1 MRLLL
6 IRHGQTPANVSGI
19 LETRV
24 PGPGLTEL
32 GQEQAAALPQALA
45 DRDIEAVFVS
55 NMIRTTLTA
64 QPLLDA
70 LGLEPVEL
78 PGLRE
83 IEGGDLEGARDE
95 AAVKV
100 YLGTVRS
107 WINGDRTP
115 GMPGGPNGHDFFTR
129 YDDAVA
135 RIAAAGVEVAA
146 AFSHGAA
153 IRTWAGTTATN
164 IDETFST
171 GQVLE
176 NTGIVELDGSPAAGW
191 RVVSWEGQPV
201 GGADLVDDGAP
212 DPTGERF

>member
-24 PGPGLTEL
+24 PGPGLTDL
-32 GQEQAAALPQALA
+32 GREQAAALPEVLA
-45 DRDIEAVFVS
+45 GRGVEAVFVS
-55 NMIRTTLTA
+55 NMVRTTLTA
-64 QPLLDA
+64 QPLLDV

-107 WINGDRTP
+107 WIAGDRTP
-115 GMPGGPNGHDFFTR
+115 GMPGGPNGVDFFTR

-135 RIAAAGVEVAA
+135 QIAATGVQVAA

-153 IRTWAGTTATN
+153 IRAWAGTTATN
-164 IDETFST
+164 VDETFST

-176 NTGIVELDGSPAAGW
+176 NTGIVELDGSPKGGW
-191 RVVSWEGQPV
+191 RVVSWEGRPV
-201 GGADLVDDGAP
+201 GGDDLVDDGAP